1 MTSEAQ
7 RITQNAD
14 QSSKVHSFILENTK
28 LTSPP
33 LLPEVSL
40 YLAHESLP
48 IWKKMED
55 HLDELN
61 VPPPFW
67 AFAWPGGQALARYI
81 LDRPEEI
88 ANKRILDIGAGSG
101 LTAIA
106 AAKAG
111 AASVLAVD
119 IDAFALGAIFLNAQA
134 NQVLVKA
141 KDKDFITEEFGNADI
156 ILVGDL
162 FYERPLAE
170 KVMAFLRKVAQDKVK
185 ILIGDPQRTYFP
197 KNEFCCITQ
206 YDVPVSLDLE
216 DSSLKKTAVWQWVS

>member
-1 MTSEAQ
+1 MTPLPKKTLGMGALP
-7 RITQNAD
+7 
-14 QSSKVHSFILENTK
+14 SKAHSFILENTK
-28 LTSPP
+28 LGFPP
-33 LLPEVSL
+33 LLPEVRL
-40 YLAHESLP
+40 YLADESLP

-55 HLDELN
+55 HLGALN

-88 ANKRILDIGAGSG
+88 IGRRVIDIGAGSG

-106 AAKAG
+106 AARAG
-111 AASVLAVD
+111 ADAVLAVD
-119 IDAFALGAIFLNAQA
+119 IDLFALEAIALNAEA
-134 NQVLVKA
+134 NKVSLQTSESDLLSA
-141 KDKDFITEEFGNADI
+141 EFNAVDV

-170 KVMAFLRKVAQDKVK
+170 KVMASLRKAGQNKIK
-185 ILIGDPQRTYFP
+185 ILIGDPERTYFP

-216 DSSLKKTAVWQWVS
+216 DSLLKRTTVWQFTP